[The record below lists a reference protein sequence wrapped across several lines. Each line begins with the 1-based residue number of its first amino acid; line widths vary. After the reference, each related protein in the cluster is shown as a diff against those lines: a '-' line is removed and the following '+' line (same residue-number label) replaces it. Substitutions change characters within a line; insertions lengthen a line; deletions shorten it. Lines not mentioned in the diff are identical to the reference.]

1 MNCPLQGSMQVLE
14 GILLLT
20 QEKVE
25 HYLCLGASWLLLLW
39 WGCSL
44 ELSSVV
50 LCRSMVLAFTC
61 VTAWTRLCR
70 HRVSHSWICGSLLV
84 SFALSVCGQIASGL
98 SEVSRLA
105 LTEFGLQDREL

>member
-1 MNCPLQGSMQVLE
+1 MNCPLQGSMKVLE

-20 QEKVE
+20 KEKVE
-25 HYLCLGASWLLLLW
+25 QYLCLGASSLLPLR

-44 ELSSVV
+44 QLSSVV
-50 LCRSMVLAFTC
+50 LCRSMILAFTC

-70 HRVSHSWICGSLLV
+70 LRVRHSWICGSLLV
-84 SFALSVCGQIASGL
+84 SFALTVCDQIALGL

-105 LTEFGLQDREL
+105 LTELARQDREL